1 MKRFFLNIFRKG
13 NVATIVATTFSVVAL
28 ISSLTF
34 GIYVYSERN
43 QNGPLWSSSLLDYS
57 QGNSVVRNINLP
69 ESLEDQGNVALSLQ
83 GVYNYIANQ
92 AIPAVVS
99 IQVESAQ
106 SSSGSPFVPGQ
117 EDFLK
122 RFFGFEEVPERF
134 SQAFGS
140 GFIISPDGYLISN
153 HHVVKGAKKIT
164 IQFKDDSKTYTAKI
178 VGSDPD
184 TDISLLK
191 IDQDGEFPFL
201 KMGNSDNTQIGDIV
215 VAIGN
220 PFNLSHTFTTGVIS
234 AIGRS
239 GIANNK
245 YENFLQTDVAINP
258 GNSGGPLIN
267 LSGEVVGINS
277 VIISRGGG
285 NIGIGFSIPI
295 NMAKSIV
302 DQLRE
307 KGRVVRGWMGIQYS
321 EISADVASALN
332 IDKKGVIIS
341 RVIEDSPAENAGLQG
356 GDILISFNQ
365 KEIVRSADLLNEI
378 AKTPIG
384 KRVTLEY
391 LRDGKK
397 SRTTIRLTVAQTDE
411 IAENEDIPDE
421 DKPASKKY
429 IGITVR
435 SMDKDLLSKY
445 RVKAPFGVVIDTI
458 DQRTSLFLSGV
469 RVDDVIEEI
478 NRKKIASVSAF
489 ESTMKNIDEGEKV
502 LLKIRRDNSVFYFV
516 VRK

>member
-1 MKRFFLNIFRKG
+1 MKRFLSGSFFKRNI
-13 NVATIVATTFSVVAL
+13 ATIFSTAAL
-28 ISSLTF
+28 LSSLVF
-34 GIYVYSERN
+34 GLYVYSERS
-43 QNGPLWSSSLLDYS
+43 QSGSTWSGSLLNYS
-57 QGNSVVRNINLP
+57 QSSPAVRTINNLP
-69 ESLEDQGNVALSLQ
+69 KSLEEQGNVAMSLQ

-99 IQVESAQ
+99 LQVESSQ
-106 SSSGSPFVPGQ
+106 SSSGSPFFPGQ

-164 IQFKDDSKTYTAKI
+164 IQFKDDNKTYTAKV

-191 IDQDGEFPFL
+191 IEQEGEFPFL
-201 KMGNSDNTQIGDIV
+201 RMGNSDNTQIGDIV

-307 KGRVVRGWMGIQYS
+307 KGKVVRGWMGIAYS

-332 IDKKGVIIS
+332 IEKKGVIIS
-341 RVIEDSPAENAGLQG
+341 RVIEDSPAEKAGLQG
-356 GDILISFNQ
+356 GDILVSFNK
-365 KEIVRSADLLNEI
+365 KEIIRSADLLNEI

-384 KRVTLEY
+384 KRVPLEY
-391 LRDGKK
+391 LRNGKK
-397 SRTTIRLTVAQTDE
+397 SSANIRLSVAQDE
-411 IAENEDIPDE
+411 IAQNDDFSTGDDSSPSSE
-421 DKPASKKY
+421 KY
-429 IGITVR
+429 VGITVR
-435 SMDKDLLSKY
+435 SMDKDLLAKY
-445 RVKAPFGVVIDTI
+445 RVKRPIGVVVDTI

-469 RVDDVIEEI
+469 RVDDIIEEI
-478 NRKKIASVSAF
+478 NRKSITSVSTF
-489 ESTMKNIDEGEKV
+489 ESTMKKIDEGEKI